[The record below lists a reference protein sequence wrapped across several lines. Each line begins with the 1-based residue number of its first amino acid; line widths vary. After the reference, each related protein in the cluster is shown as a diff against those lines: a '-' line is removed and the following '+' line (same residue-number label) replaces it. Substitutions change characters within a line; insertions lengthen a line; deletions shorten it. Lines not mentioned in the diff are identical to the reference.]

1 MIVKNIIELYA
12 MKKKTYIKPDIEV
25 VSIEGEALICFSQK
39 TSEAGS
45 GGDNGNTVWESKGR
59 SSGDDEG
66 GYGFDY
72 DW

>member
-25 VSIEGEALICFSQK
+25 VSIEGEALICSI
-39 TSEAGS
+39 S
-45 GGDNGNTVWESKGR
+45 GNTRNAPKSKDVECESKGR